1 MFVKPSVTFLSL
13 PLRSGTRTDCRMPPY
28 VMIETDMPRV
38 LVSVYLSIAV
48 PLARAPKLDFEM
60 RADWAPAGW
69 ASRPAGRPAR
79 TAHNAARLIRLDLPM
94 SRMTL
99 PPRGTGWG
107 THGLPARRPHL
118 AVTVTPGSRIS
129 SPAPELNASGAQV
142 IGSIAMPARARAGSS
157 TASAV

>member
-69 ASRPAGRPAR
+69 ARRPAARPAR

-99 PPRGTGWG
+99 PPRGTGVG
-107 THGLPARRPHL
+107 GL
-118 AVTVTPGSRIS
+118 
-129 SPAPELNASGAQV
+129 
-142 IGSIAMPARARAGSS
+142 
-157 TASAV
+157 TASRPAGRIWPGPPR